1 MNGLMTERI
10 RLSRGNRARAFTLIE
25 LLVVI
30 AIIAVL
36 IALLLPAVQAAR
48 EAARRAQCTNNMKQ
62 LALACMNYESSNQCF
77 PMQSQNHDAQNT
89 GIATPSWIPGL
100 LQFTEALPQ
109 FNALNFN
116 LDIIGG
122 SSAGA
127 FANSTVTLTNL
138 AILQCPSE
146 NRNTPQYQFV
156 PNPSLHAGM
165 GNYVGNYGGPGVIA
179 LMSGTIIP
187 ANNGLV
193 GSAATPGVTQRPG
206 AAAATGP
213 NFYPGATW
221 APVRIASIT
230 DGTSNTGLIS
240 ERLIGI
246 PYPYPGT
253 INALGI
259 NNLNR
264 CSIHSPTGAA
274 QGSGAAAALAMQQ
287 SCANAPGSKGIRF
300 CGGVELWAG
309 AYPSWL
315 MWQSYNHFGT
325 PNQINCTNTSDAN
338 DAAGNAYAGY
348 YVTPIGSAPPGSN
361 HPGGVNCAF
370 SDGSVHF
377 IKNSISP
384 PTWWA
389 LGSRNLG
396 EVVSSDSY

>member
-1 MNGLMTERI
+1 MSNLMTERF
-10 RLSRGNRARAFTLIE
+10 RMSRQNRARAFTLIE

-48 EAARRAQCTNNMKQ
+48 EAARRIQCTNNLKQ
-62 LALACMNYESSNQCF
+62 LALACMNYESTNQCF
-77 PMQSQNHDAQNT
+77 PMQSGNPGPMAVVDT
-89 GIATPSWIPGL
+89 TPSWIPGL

-109 FNALNFN
+109 FNALNFS
-116 LDIIGG
+116 LDMIGG
-122 SSAGA
+122 SAAGA
-127 FANSTVTLTNL
+127 FANSTVTLSNL
-138 AILQCPSE
+138 AVLQCPSE
-146 NRNTPQYQFV
+146 NVNTPQYPFLPV
-156 PNPSLHAGM
+156 AGLWAGM

-193 GSAATPGVTQRPG
+193 GSATLLSNGMP
-206 AAAATGP
+206 GP
-213 NFYPGATW
+213 NYYPGATW
-221 APVRIASIT
+221 APVSIASIT

-240 ERLIGI
+240 ERLLGLHS
-246 PYPYPGT
+246 PYPQT
-253 INALGI
+253 IGALGI

-274 QGSGAAAALAMQQ
+274 QGSGAAGALQMYQ
-287 SCANAPGSKGIRF
+287 SCSSAPGSRGIRF
-300 CGGVELWAG
+300 CGSAEQWSSAF
-309 AYPSWL
+309 PSWL

-325 PNQINCTNTSDAN
+325 PNQINCTNTSDPK
-338 DAAGNAYAGY
+338 DPAGSNPVGY

-361 HPGGVNCAF
+361 HPGGVNVAF
-370 SDGSVHF
+370 ADGSVHF
-377 IKNSISP
+377 IKNSISA

-396 EVVSSDSY
+396 EVVSSDAY

>member
-1 MNGLMTERI
+1 MCSVITERSSFP
-10 RLSRGNRARAFTLIE
+10 RRNRARAFTLIE

-48 EAARRAQCTNNMKQ
+48 EAARRIQCTNNMKQ
-62 LALACMNYESSNQCF
+62 LALGCMNYESGNQCF
-77 PMQSQNHDAQNT
+77 PMQSQNVDAQGT

-100 LQFTEALPQ
+100 LQFTEATPQ
-109 FNALNFN
+109 FNALNFS
-116 LDIIGG
+116 LDMIGG
-122 SSAGA
+122 QSPGA
-127 FANSTVTLTNL
+127 FANSTVTCSNL
-138 AILQCPSE
+138 AMLGCPSE
-146 NRNTPQYQFV
+146 SRNTPNYPGPVSGTF
-156 PNPSLHAGM
+156 AGLS
-165 GNYVGNYGGPGVIA
+165 NYVGNYGGPGVIS

-187 ANNGLV
+187 ANNCFI
-193 GSAATPGVTQRPG
+193 GSATNSGVAGAGAPGCG
-206 AAAATGP
+206 AGAGP

-253 INALGI
+253 ITALGI
-259 NNLNR
+259 ANLNR

-274 QGSGAAAALAMQQ
+274 QGSGPAAALAMQQ
-287 SCANAPGSKGIRF
+287 SCANANTFIRF
-300 CGGVELWAG
+300 CGSAEQWAA

-325 PNQINCTNTSDAN
+325 PNQINCTNTSDPN
-338 DAAGNAYAGY
+338 DAGGGAYAGY

-370 SDGSVHF
+370 ADGSVHF

-396 EVVSSDSY
+396 EVVSSDAY

>member
-1 MNGLMTERI
+1 MCSVMKERY
-10 RLSRGNRARAFTLIE
+10 SRPRPARVRAFTLIE

-48 EAARRAQCTNNMKQ
+48 EAARRAQCTNNCKQ

-77 PMQSQNHDAQNT
+77 PMQAQNPGMGST
-89 GIATPSWIPGL
+89 VSITPSWICGL

-109 FNALNFN
+109 FNSLNFN
-116 LDIIGG
+116 LDIIGLA
-122 SSAGA
+122 AGGY
-127 FANSTVTLTNL
+127 ANSTVTCTNL
-138 AILQCPSE
+138 NLLNCPSE
-146 NRNTPQYQFV
+146 NRNTPQYLFT
-156 PNPSLHAGM
+156 AGIYYGM
-165 GNYVGNYGGPGVIA
+165 TNYVGNYGGPGVIS
-179 LMSGTIIP
+179 LMSGTILP
-187 ANNGLV
+187 ANNYNVGTATSVVPGSTFGMPGL
-193 GSAATPGVTQRPG
+193 
-206 AAAATGP
+206 
-213 NFYPGATW
+213 NYYPGATW

-230 DGTSNTGLIS
+230 DGTSNTSLIS

-246 PYPYPGT
+246 PAPYPSPLV
-253 INALGI
+253 ALGI

-274 QGSGAAAALAMQQ
+274 QGSGPTGAMAMYL
-287 SCANAPGSKGIRF
+287 SCSTAPGTKGIRW
-300 CGGVELWAG
+300 CGGGELWSG
-309 AYPSWL
+309 AFPTYL

-325 PNQINCTNTSDAN
+325 PNQINCTNTSDPK
-338 DAAGNAYAGY
+338 DAAGSAPVGY

-370 SDGSVHF
+370 ADGSVHY
-377 IKNSISP
+377 IKNSISA